1 MTSDVKRTFHISPNL
16 SLSPTGA
23 VLFYLSVV
31 FGTLVVSGGVALA
44 GFWPVL
50 PFAGLELALLGWVL
64 WSIQKRGRYKEVLTV
79 NEDSVIVE
87 KGENDVEQ
95 RVEFRRHWA
104 GVEMRSSGRPT
115 AASRL
120 SISAHGRRCVIGEC
134 LTEDERR
141 ALARRLT
148 ECIGPHNTSPA
159 LLGAGGRDQGG
170 EA

>member
-1 MTSDVKRTFHISPNL
+1 MASDVQRTFHISPNL

-23 VLFYLSVV
+23 LLFYLSVV
-31 FGTLVVSGGVALA
+31 LGTLLVSGSVALA

-79 NEDSVIVE
+79 SQQSVVVE
-87 KGENDVEQ
+87 KGEQDVEE
-95 RVEFRRHWA
+95 RVEFARHWA
-104 GVEMRSSGRPT
+104 GVEMRKGRSRS

-120 SISAHGRRCVIGEC
+120 AITAHGKRCVVGDC

-148 ECIGPHNTSPA
+148 ECIGPQNASPS
-159 LLGAGGRDQGG
+159 LLGNADAAQT
-170 EA
+170 

>member
-1 MTSDVKRTFHISPNL
+1 MSSDVQRTFHISPNL
-16 SLSPTGA
+16 SLSPAGA
-23 VLFYLSVV
+23 VWFYLTVV
-31 FGTLVVSGGVALA
+31 FGTFVVSGGVALA

-79 NEDSVIVE
+79 NEESVIVE
-87 KGENDVEQ
+87 KGENDVEE

-104 GVEMRSSGRPT
+104 GVDMRPSRQST
-115 AASRL
+115 APSRL

-141 ALARRLT
+141 ALARRLA
-148 ECIGPHNTSPA
+148 ECIGQHNTSPA
-159 LLGAGGRDQGG
+159 LVGAGGKD
-170 EA
+170 